1 MDNFELETR
10 CKKLLR
16 DSRIDIIMYQKEF
29 YGIKKKLLDRKV
41 TPEYLYYVEKH
52 INNIDPHIQV
62 LTVNGEDV
70 PVEFTTK
77 STDID
82 S

>member
-41 TPEYLYYVEKH
+41 TPEYLDYVEKH

-70 PVEFTTK
+70 PVEFTTRIK
-77 STDID
+77 E
-82 S
+82 

>member
-41 TPEYLYYVEKH
+41 TPEYLDYVEKH

-70 PVEFTTK
+70 PVEFTTRSK
-77 STDID
+77 E
-82 S
+82 

>member
-1 MDNFELETR
+1 MFSFEIENR

-16 DSRIDIIMYQKEF
+16 DSRIDIMMYQKEF

-41 TPEYLYYVEKH
+41 TLEYLDYVEKH

-70 PVEFTTK
+70 PVQFTTRIK
-77 STDID
+77 E
-82 S
+82 

>member
-1 MDNFELETR
+1 MNNFEFENR
-10 CKKLLR
+10 CKAILK
-16 DSRIDIIMYQKEF
+16 DDRIEILMYQKEF

-41 TPEYLYYVEKH
+41 TLEYLDYVEKH

-70 PVEFTTK
+70 PVEFTTRIK
-77 STDID
+77 E
-82 S
+82 